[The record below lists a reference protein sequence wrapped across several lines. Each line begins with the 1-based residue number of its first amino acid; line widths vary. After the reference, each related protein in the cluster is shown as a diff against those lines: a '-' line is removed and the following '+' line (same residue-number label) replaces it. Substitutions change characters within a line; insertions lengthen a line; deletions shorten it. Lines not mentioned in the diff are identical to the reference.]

1 MLMKKDLRYFL
12 VLFFLAFSMH
22 IFAQEKIVTGKVVD
36 ENGEPLPGVT
46 VLVEGTQNGTIT
58 NIDGEYSIKCNLN
71 EDALVF
77 TFIGFSIQRVN
88 VSGRSDINI
97 QLQPNVVSLDEVV
110 AVGYGTMKKSDL
122 SGASVSL
129 NTEKL
134 NSAGLANI
142 DQALKGRAAG
152 VTAVSTSGQPG
163 GSVSI
168 RIRGQSTINAGAE
181 PLYVIDGVPM
191 TNTSSSGHDLGLGD
205 ALGNSDV
212 TGISPMSTI
221 NPSDIVS
228 MEILKDASSTAIY
241 GSQGANGVII
251 ITTKR
256 GEKGD
261 AKFNYEGS
269 YGVQRQ
275 NKRID
280 VMDLREFAEYSNSV
294 AAETDGRDERVDFMD
309 PSLLGHGTDW
319 QDAIFQLA
327 QVQQHQISTSGGGEK
342 VKYYVSGGYM
352 NQEGTII
359 GTEFQRFSF
368 RSNLDAD
375 LKKWLHMGV
384 NVRYSQTDERLGL
397 ADSEEGIVRIAL
409 QTTPDRPIYDMDGG
423 YATIVREGQSSVPNA
438 IGKALDEDNLLDRNS
453 FGSTVFFDV
462 TLMKDLV
469 FHTEGTMNL
478 DYSTAE
484 VFRPEVTYGNWSREI
499 NSMRL
504 QNNKNV
510 FWQVKNYLTYTKQIG
525 KHNATAMVAQ
535 DMFESSWEYQSIYN
549 TNLPSNAIHNP
560 ALGDG
565 TPQITNG
572 FGSMSNVSF
581 LGRFTYNYDNKYM
594 LSYIY
599 RRDGSSNFGP
609 ENRWAGF
616 NSIAGSWRFTEEPFM
631 QGLSNILKNGK
642 IRLGWGQAGNQNID
656 GYLWGASISL
666 METGFGNGY
675 RQSNIANPYIKWE
688 KQEQFNLGLDLSV
701 MDFADLVVE
710 LYDKTSSDML
720 MSLQLPSYM
729 GTRGNSSSALAAPWG
744 NFGEIN
750 NKGLEISL
758 NTHNLKGALTW
769 DTDFQISFNRNKL
782 VALDGTPSAHIEGY
796 GQWSDV
802 VSLTEIGDPLF
813 NFYGYVTDGI
823 YQNLD
828 DLKNSPKPTAYPTDG
843 ESFDFSRTTYVGDMK
858 YKDISGEDGKP
869 DGVIDSYD
877 RTKIG
882 SPMPDFTFG
891 FNNSFT
897 YKNFDLSIFINGSY
911 GNDVMN
917 YTAISLSNMKST
929 WTNQLAEVNDRAK
942 LSIIDP
948 SIDYPTSG
956 GVSNWWSDVSNVKV
970 SNPNTKIP
978 RAIVS
983 DPNDN
988 DRISDRYIEDGSFIR
1003 IKNITLG
1010 YSLPNQVINK
1020 AHLSKARVFVSVEN
1034 LATFTKYTGFDP
1046 EVGASTQSANVFG
1059 LDNGRYPSPQVFTFG
1074 LNVSF

>member
-1 MLMKKDLRYFL
+1 MLMKKDLQYFL
-12 VLFFLAFSMH
+12 VLFFLAFSLQ

-36 ENGEPLPGVT
+36 ENGMPLPGVT
-46 VLVEGTQNGTIT
+46 VLIEGTNSGTIT
-58 NIDGEYSIKCNLN
+58 DFDGHYSLSYKSDNDVMI
-71 EDALVF
+71 F
-77 TFIGFSIQRVN
+77 TFIGFTTQKLP
-88 VSGRSDINI
+88 VSGKTTIDVK
-97 QLQPNVVSLDEVV
+97 LQPDVVSLDEVV

-134 NSAGLANI
+134 KSAGLANI

-163 GSVSI
+163 GSVSV

-212 TGISPMSTI
+212 TGISPLSTV

-256 GEKGD
+256 GKKGD

-280 VMDLREFAEYSNSV
+280 VMDLKEFAQYSNSV
-294 AAETDGRDERVDFMD
+294 ASETDGRDEREDFMD

-327 QVQQHQISTSGGGEK
+327 QVQQHQISARGGGDK
-342 VKYYVSGGYM
+342 MTYYVSGGYM

-359 GTEFQRFSF
+359 GTEFERFNFSA
-368 RSNLDAD
+368 NLDAN
-375 LKKWLHMGV
+375 LKDWLKMGV

-409 QTTPDRPIYDMDGG
+409 QTTPDRPIYDMDGN

-453 FGSTVFFDV
+453 FGTTVFFDV
-462 TLMKDLV
+462 ALMKDLV
-469 FHTEGTMNL
+469 FHTEGTMKL

-504 QNNKNV
+504 QNNKNI

-616 NSIAGSWRFTEEPFM
+616 NSVAGSWRFTEEPFM
-631 QGLSNILKNGK
+631 EGLSNIFKNGK

-688 KQEQFNLGLDLSV
+688 KQEQFNIGLDLSI
-701 MDFADLVVE
+701 MDYADLVVE

-758 NTHNLKGALTW
+758 STHNLNGVLTW

-823 YQNLD
+823 YQ
-828 DLKNSPKPTAYPTDG
+828 DLEDLQNSPKPTAYPTDG

-869 DGVIDSYD
+869 DGIIDSYD

-891 FNNSFT
+891 FNNTFS
-897 YKNFDLSIFINGSY
+897 YKDFDLSIFINGSY

-917 YTAISLSNMKST
+917 YTAIGLSNMKST
-929 WTNQLAEVNDRAK
+929 WTNQLAEVNDRAR
-942 LSIIDP
+942 LSIVDQ
-948 SIDYPTSG
+948 SVEYPTSS
-956 GVSNWWSDVSNVKV
+956 GVSNWWADVSNVKV
-970 SNPNTKIP
+970 SNSDTKIP

-1010 YSLPNQVINK
+1010 YSLPNQVIKK

-1034 LATFTKYTGFDP
+1034 LVTFTKYTGFDP
-1046 EVGASTQSANVFG
+1046 EVGASTQSTNVFG